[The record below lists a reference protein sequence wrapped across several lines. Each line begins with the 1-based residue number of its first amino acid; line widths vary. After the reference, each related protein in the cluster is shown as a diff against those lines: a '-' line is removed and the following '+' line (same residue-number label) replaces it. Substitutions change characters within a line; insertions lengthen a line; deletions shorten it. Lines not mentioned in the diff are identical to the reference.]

1 MAVLT
6 RWESIVQTYLLG
18 DDDALRL
25 LPEDVQVTLRH
36 ARALYRDGSTPDA
49 EIAALISTITDRRPV
64 RLH

>member
-1 MAVLT
+1 MSQ
-6 RWESIVQTYLLG
+6 WETLVQEYLLG

-25 LPEDVQVTLRH
+25 LPDDAQTTLRH

-49 EIAALISTITDRRPV
+49 EIAAVLATITDRRPV

>member
-1 MAVLT
+1 MLAWDWEAIAGEVL
-6 RWESIVQTYLLG
+6 QG

-25 LPEDVQVTLRH
+25 LPEDVQTTLRH

-49 EIAALISTITDRRPV
+49 EISALISTITDRRPV